1 MVDSIN
7 SNSVTANRAR
17 NAGTSANRETS
28 APAGN
33 ASAAPETAAS
43 VEVKLSNEIRS
54 AENATFDEVKVQQ
67 MRQAIEDG
75 SFPLDAR
82 RIAENFAELERLI

>member
-17 NAGTSANRETS
+17 NTGASGSQGAT

-33 ASAAPETAAS
+33 APVSQEPSAS

-54 AENATFDEVKVQQ
+54 SENATFDEVKVQQ

>member
-7 SNSVTANRAR
+7 SSSVTANRAR
-17 NAGTSANRETS
+17 NTGATGSRDAGAPTGSTPANAE
-28 APAGN
+28 P
-33 ASAAPETAAS
+33 AAS
-43 VEVKLSNEIRS
+43 
-54 AENATFDEVKVQQ
+54 DEVKVKQ